1 MKEGKMEADVLCV
14 GGGIAGL
21 MAAIRASELGA
32 RVIVIEKANT
42 MHSGAGGAGNDHFG
56 CYIPEVH
63 GPNIQPL
70 IRSRQNYRGMGMV
83 EASLVRAWLE
93 NSFDMVKLWDSWGIP
108 MKYNGRYEFAG
119 QGHPGGITMGL
130 HYQGR
135 RQKPIL
141 TGEALKRG
149 VEIINRVMVFELLG
163 GPDGVTG
170 ALGIDTRDDR
180 LIEFQAKSVVLGT
193 GRPARLYPGPVHGQ
207 TWYTAIPPSVT
218 GDGRAMAYRVGAKLA
233 NMEMEGQHCGVKYF
247 AKQGQAT
254 WIGVVRDA
262 QGKPIG
268 PFVTQPDETC
278 KRYGD
283 AVLGRYPT
291 LFEDYA
297 KSGRGPV
304 YMDCRGISDENY
316 EYMML
321 WLKNEG
327 NVALINYLEEEG
339 IDLRKNA
346 VEFMRYE
353 MRLMG
358 GVHHNEKAET
368 SVKGLYAAGD
378 ELRGG
383 IGNAATIGWIAGD
396 NAAKYAKEAG
406 PPKLENV
413 KPKIEETTSLI
424 NDIKSRE
431 VGPDW
436 KEVNIALQQIMKDY
450 AGSVRSETIL
460 EAGLNHL
467 RRVKQKAYSTMMA
480 KNQWELIRCLEV
492 LNLLDLGEIVFI
504 AANERKETRG
514 AHVRPDYPVTNPQL
528 DRSVLLVKK
537 ADGKTVTEWKEIK
550 D

>member
-119 QGHPGGITMGL
+119 QGPPGGIAMGL

-193 GRPARLYPGPVHGQ
+193 GRPVRLYPGPVRGRPWH
-207 TWYTAIPPSVT
+207 TSFPPSLT

-233 NMEMEGQHCGVKYF
+233 NMEIEGQHYGVKYF

-268 PFVTQPDETC
+268 P
-278 KRYGD
+278 
-283 AVLGRYPT
+283 
-291 LFEDYA
+291 EDYA

-353 MRLMG
+353 MRLNG

-378 ELRGG
+378 ESRSG
-383 IGNAATIGWIAGD
+383 IGNAATIGWIAGE

-406 PPKLENV
+406 SPKLENV
-413 KPKIEETTSLI
+413 GPKIEETKTLL
-424 NDIKSRE
+424 NEIKSRE

-436 KEVNIALQQIMKDY
+436 REANLALQQIMKDY

-460 EAGLNHL
+460 EAGLSNL
-467 RRVKQKAYSTMMA
+467 RRVKQKVYSTMMA